1 MNRPMSAWLERAGK
15 RFARVATD
23 ASVARPWLWRLFR
36 RPLRAQFDRLAP
48 VWEQR
53 GGPEA
58 LVPLAAALERVE
70 TAPGRILDLGTGTG
84 KAARV
89 VARLFRD
96 AAVEAV
102 DLAPAMVEEAQRLL
116 SGELAGRV
124 HFRVADASA
133 LPYEREAFDLVVLQ
147 NMIPFFDELARVT
160 APGGAVVIAF
170 SWGPET
176 PIYVPP
182 ETLRE
187 RLDAVGFGSF
197 EEVAAGSGSALLA
210 YRIE

>member
-1 MNRPMSAWLERAGK
+1 MSEWLEQAGR
-15 RFARVATD
+15 RFARLATR
-23 ASVARPWLWRLFR
+23 ASVARPGLWRVFR
-36 RPLRAQFDRLAP
+36 RPLQAQFDRLAP

-53 GGPEA
+53 AGPEA
-58 LVPLAAALERVE
+58 LVPLTAALERIE
-70 TAPGRILDLGTGTG
+70 TPPARVLDLGTGTG

-89 VARLFRD
+89 AARLFSE
-96 AAVEAV
+96 AEVEAV

-116 SGELAGRV
+116 PADLAGRV
-124 HFRVADASA
+124 RFRVADATA
-133 LPYEREAFDLVVLQ
+133 LPYESGAFDLVVLQ

-160 APGGAVVIAF
+160 APGGRVVFAF
-170 SWGPET
+170 SWGAET

-187 RLDAVGFGSF
+187 RLGTVGFERF
-197 EEVAAGSGSALLA
+197 EEVAAGSGTAFVA